1 MATQKQYLNLLR
13 GCLFLIVVFLA
24 NFTPIANATENNFI
38 KVDKNTNLEI
48 YEWTHRPVVV
58 FANSDKDPNF
68 ISQIEFLSEDIK
80 ALLERDIIVLIDT
93 DPKMSSSLRKKL
105 RPHGFAFVLIGKDGQ
120 VKLRKPSPWNI
131 REIARVVDKMPIRQ
145 QEIAQEKQEKR
156 NNDSGYSCICHV
168 FYMLN

>member
-1 MATQKQYLNLLR
+1 MAPQKQYLNSLR
-13 GCLFLIVVFLA
+13 RFLFLIGVFVA
-24 NFTPIANATENNFI
+24 NFTPNANATENNFI

-48 YEWTHRPVVV
+48 YEWTHRPVVI
-58 FANSDKDPNF
+58 FANSEKDPNF
-68 ISQIEFLSEDIK
+68 ISQIEFLSQDIK

-93 DPKMSSSLRKKL
+93 DPKLSSSLRKKL

-145 QEIAQEKQEKR
+145 PEIARKKQEKR
-156 NNDSGYSCICHV
+156 N
-168 FYMLN
+168 

>member
-1 MATQKQYLNLLR
+1 MATQKQYLNSLR
-13 GCLFLIVVFLA
+13 RFLIILGFFLA
-24 NFTPIANATENNFI
+24 NFTAIANATEDNFI

-48 YEWTHRPVVV
+48 YEWTHRPVVI
-58 FANSDKDPNF
+58 FANSDRDPNF

-93 DPKMSSSLRKKL
+93 DPKFSSSLRKKL

-145 QEIAQEKQEKR
+145 QEIARKKQEK
-156 NNDSGYSCICHV
+156 NN
-168 FYMLN
+168 